1 MAKDTNFKLG
11 QSGNPKATFKSG
23 NPYRWPAGHSGNPA
37 GKSRSRLKFE
47 EAFYTALLEQGA
59 PEEAASLLWECARA
73 KEPWALQALLQ
84 RLAPDIQQIKL
95 THGVEDVPAIDFT
108 RLNDSE
114 LEQLERLLQRAAT
127 SSAEVEG
134 GESKAQPEGIR
145 DTGLANPGA
154 GH

>member
-1 MAKDTNFKLG
+1 MANDTNFKPG
-11 QSGNPKATFKSG
+11 QSGNPKTTFTSG
-23 NPYRWPAGHSGNPA
+23 NPYRWIAGQSGNPS

-84 RLAPDIQQIKL
+84 RLAPNIQQIKL
-95 THGVEDVPAIDFT
+95 THGVEDAPTIDFS

-127 SSAEVEG
+127 SSAAIES

-145 DTGLANPGA
+145 DTGLAHTGA